1 MNYCRQMAGKC
12 LSVFVGSSIPVMCES
27 TTPPLGVVAPLDGE
41 DQWVVS
47 SEYSFKGDADTFGVK
62 RSCD

>member
-1 MNYCRQMAGKC
+1 
-12 LSVFVGSSIPVMCES
+12 MCES